1 MTDEPRD
8 KQTPDEENGEE
19 TEAPAPATW
28 AGKKRAG
35 ADDAAEHEIPSDV
48 DGSADGAGAA
58 DTSDEAEE
66 PPDEFEFDEEEQ
78 GGEGEG
84 DSESEEP
91 DGDEIDEES
100 DQNLDEELAA
110 AVPATQETIE
120 ADTLAVADSE
130 EAKEAALAGLKARTA
145 EHAAKLE
152 AAKSPS
158 TEDGAE
164 AKPSPPAKPAPAE
177 PAPPAEEEDEKE
189 KAPRRSIWPRFVAAS
204 FLIVVSMATATAVS
218 LLVYLTDIA
227 KGLGGLE
234 VNGLTAVEAG
244 KPQNFLI
251 LGSDKRAD
259 TPGDPGRSDTTIL
272 LRINPD
278 LNVISMMSIPRDLR
292 VNIPGHG
299 IDKFNAAYSYGGPQK
314 TLKTVQQLTQDRIP
328 INHIVN
334 VDFLGFADAVD
345 AIGCVYIDV
354 DRHYYIPPN
363 SGVAEI
369 DIQAGYQRLC
379 GLKALQYVRYRH
391 TDTDLVRSARQQDFL
406 REARQ
411 AVPPSKLLDDYDELT
426 DILKKYTTSDINGP
440 ATLLNLGKL
449 IFAAKDAPVQEIHF
463 PTTSLGDSNGYVTS
477 NNELVQKAVS
487 QFLNPSGVATQASQ
501 GGSGKKGGDKGGK
514 GSSKGHGGGE
524 KPKPETPPPVPL
536 IDSTAS
542 AQQYAELLQNTQH
555 QQSGKPLLDFPI
567 FYPTMLTPG
576 SAIDDESRAFVID
589 GPGNDVYYGYRF
601 VVTVPGA
608 PGAGFPTAYY
618 GVSGTNWKDPPIL
631 ANPSEEREIN
641 GRTYQLF
648 YDGDR
653 LRLVSFKTDQ
663 GSYWVINSLT
673 QQLSAGQMLAIAQ
686 NMREYTG

>member
-1 MTDEPRD
+1 VTDEPRD
-8 KQTPDEENGEE
+8 ETLDEEKGEE
-19 TEAPAPATW
+19 PEAPTPATW
-28 AGKKRAG
+28 AGKTRAG
-35 ADDAAEHEIPSDV
+35 ADDAGEHEIPTEV
-48 DGSADGAGAA
+48 AAPADAA
-58 DTSDEAEE
+58 DPAVEADAADEAEE
-66 PPDEFEFDEEEQ
+66 PPDEFEFDEDA
-78 GGEGEG
+78 GEGRDG
-84 DSESEEP
+84 DEVDEP
-91 DGDEIDEES
+91 GEPEGDEIDADS
-100 DQNLDEELAA
+100 DQDLDEELAA
-110 AVPATQETIE
+110 AVPSSQETIE

-152 AAKSPS
+152 AAKTPS
-158 TEDGAE
+158 TEDGAK
-164 AKPSPPAKPAPAE
+164 AKPPVPSKPAPAE
-177 PAPPAEEEDEKE
+177 PAEGDEADGEDEKS
-189 KAPRRSIWPRFVAAS
+189 KSRGLWPRFVAAS

-218 LLVYLTDIA
+218 LLVYLTDVA
-227 KGLGGLE
+227 KGLGGLD
-234 VNGLTAVEAG
+234 VPGLTAVESG
-244 KPQNFLI
+244 QPQNFLI
-251 LGSDKRAD
+251 LGSDKRSD

-278 LNVISMMSIPRDLR
+278 LNVISMMSIPRDLK

-299 IDKFNAAYSYGGPQK
+299 IDKFNAAYSYGGPKK
-314 TLKTVQQLTQDRIP
+314 TLQTVKQLTQHRIP
-328 INHIVN
+328 VNHIVN
-334 VDFLGFADAVD
+334 VDFQGFADAVD

-363 SGVAEI
+363 SGIAEI

-379 GLKALQYVRYRH
+379 GYKALQYVRYRH

-463 PTTSLGDSNGYVTS
+463 PTTSLGDSSGYVTS
-477 NNELVQKAVS
+477 NSELVQKAVS
-487 QFLNPSGVATQASQ
+487 QFLSPSGVATQASQ
-501 GGSGKKGGDKGGK
+501 GGSAKKGEKEGK
-514 GSSKGHGGGE
+514 GHGGGGE

-542 AQQYAELLQNTQH
+542 GQEYAELLQNTQH
-555 QQSGKPLLDFPI
+555 KQSGKPLLDFPI

-618 GVSGTNWKDPPIL
+618 GVSGTDWKDPPIL
-631 ANPSEEREIN
+631 ANPSEEREID

-673 QQLSAGQMLAIAQ
+673 QQLSAGQMLGIAQ